1 MTLKEEI
8 IETLNNLSEARLPDV
23 LAYLQQLQSQEVVED
38 SDEAGWEAYLE
49 SEQERQEVYRQLA
62 DA

>member
-23 LAYLQQLQSQEVVED
+23 LAYLQQLQAQEVVED